1 MDTSAKSVNTYSYP
15 DKKEDLAMKDEKVT
29 YLRLLGMTENG
40 RAYLN
45 RYKKEFP
52 FPIIVKRASFDHPSI
67 RIDSKAA
74 RIHAM
79 GLPEKYQQ
87 KAIELEFTQQPI
99 YLGKKYKAALTKQS
113 DCVFI
118 FSPLSLFK

>member
-1 MDTSAKSVNTYSYP
+1 MDTSAKSVNTCSTRTT
-15 DKKEDLAMKDEKVT
+15 KEDLTMTDEKVT
-29 YLRLLGMTENG
+29 YLRLLGMTDNG

-45 RYKKEFP
+45 RYKKDIP
-52 FPIIVKRASFDHPSI
+52 LPIVVKRAAFDDPSI

-79 GLPEKYQQ
+79 GLPEKYRQ

-99 YLGKKYKAALTKQS
+99 ISAKK
-113 DCVFI
+113 
-118 FSPLSLFK
+118 